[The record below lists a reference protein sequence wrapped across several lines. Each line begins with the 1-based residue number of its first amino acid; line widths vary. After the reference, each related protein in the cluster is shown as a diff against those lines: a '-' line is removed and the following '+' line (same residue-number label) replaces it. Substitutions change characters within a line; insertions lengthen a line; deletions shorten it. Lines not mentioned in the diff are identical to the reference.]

1 MHDIILIAA
10 CLLTAGTPDTLA
22 TATVTAEKGVIV
34 SRTDTVKTVQGESVT
49 DALMKIPGMQMSDLG
64 GSAGLKTAGLRG
76 MGTANTSIYIDG
88 VKVGNIQS
96 GQGDLGMISLENASE
111 VIVDYA
117 QNSISFNTARPS
129 SDKVISGRASMEA
142 GSFGTYLP
150 YARIDW
156 NASGKVALS
165 AFASGNF
172 SKGDY
177 KYALEDGTVSRRANN
192 DIEQYRAGLDAFG
205 KMNGGEWHGKA
216 FFNSAERGTPGS
228 ISWPSEDRQKDI
240 NAFAQGTFSK
250 MFSKLYSLK
259 ASAKGAYDEIF
270 YSSAWGDSRYR
281 QTELQVNTSHLFTI
295 TDWWKVSAA
304 VGGAWD
310 RLLSESYAGNGMSRF
325 SANGAVSTRF
335 SLERFSAEL
344 AAEYIMTSDNG
355 KTRHAL
361 SPAASVRFN
370 VFEGFHINGFARRAY
385 RIPTFNELYYVG
397 YGNPDLECEDAWL
410 SDIGVQWYKN
420 MAGWTLTA
428 KADGFINILKDKI
441 TSAPSAED
449 PAIWLPYNI
458 GKVFAS
464 GADVCASA
472 YYTDS
477 KWKAGGSVRYSYQNA
492 VDKTPDSYTYGQ
504 QIPYVAKHTAVID
517 AEASYCGWRLSIVWN
532 CRDGRNDSTGE
543 MPAWNTLD
551 AGLDKT
557 FVLSARHDISLKAF
571 ARARNITD
579 TKYELSRG
587 YPMPGR
593 SFSGGIAIIF

>member
-64 GSAGLKTAGLRG
+64 GAAGLKTAGLRG

-129 SDKVISGRASMEA
+129 SDKVVSGRASMEA

-165 AFASGNF
+165 AYTSGNF

-177 KYALEDGTVSRRANN
+177 KYALGDGTVSRRANN
-192 DIEQYRAGLDAFG
+192 DMEQYRGGLDIFG

-228 ISWPSEDRQKDI
+228 VSWPSDDRQKDM
-240 NAFAQGTFSK
+240 NAFVQGTFSK

-259 ASAKGAYDEIF
+259 TSAKGSYDDIF

-344 AAEYIMTSDNG
+344 AAEYIMACDNA
-355 KTRHAL
+355 KSRHAL

-370 VFEGFHINGFARRAY
+370 IFEGFHINGFARRAF

-397 YGNPDLECEDAWL
+397 YGNPDLKCEDAWL
-410 SDIGVQWYKN
+410 TDIGVQLNKKI
-420 MAGWTLTA
+420 AGWTLTA

-449 PAIWLPYNI
+449 PNIWLPYNI

-517 AEASYCGWRLSIVWN
+517 AEASYCGWRLSVVWN

-557 FVLSARHDISLKAF
+557 FVLSARHDILLQVSAK
-571 ARARNITD
+571 ARNITD
-579 TKYELSRG
+579 TRYELSRG

-593 SFSGGIAIIF
+593 SFTGGITIIF